1 MRTYGLT
8 MLPDN
13 GSIVPVL
20 MPFYTAEAHNSLERG
35 SRPYSVVEILREV
48 FSEDFF
54 KEFPDDYMFEF
65 DESRA
70 PRSKFSTLEHVGV
83 ETLSAEAVEPGGDRL
98 HERLVFNGLAF

>member
-1 MRTYGLT
+1 MW
-8 MLPDN
+8 
-13 GSIVPVL
+13 
-20 MPFYTAEAHNSLERG
+20 ERG
-35 SRPYSVVEILREV
+35 W
-48 FSEDFF
+48 DFF

-98 HERLVFNGLAF
+98 HERLVFKRLAF

>member
-1 MRTYGLT
+1 MGKGVGKGVGKSVGKGL
-8 MLPDN
+8 
-13 GSIVPVL
+13 G
-20 MPFYTAEAHNSLERG
+20 
-35 SRPYSVVEILREV
+35 
-48 FSEDFF
+48 FF

-98 HERLVFNGLAF
+98 HERLVFKEFAF